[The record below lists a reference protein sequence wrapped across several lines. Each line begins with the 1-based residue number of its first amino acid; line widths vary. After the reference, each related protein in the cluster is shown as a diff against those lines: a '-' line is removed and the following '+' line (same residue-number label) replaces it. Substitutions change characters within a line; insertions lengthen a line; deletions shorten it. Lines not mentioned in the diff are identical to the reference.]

1 MKGGVE
7 MKNGMQVDIEMVKSD
22 DLTINDFIIKYKPY
36 IYSVISK
43 YDGKYINE
51 QSELTTIG
59 MVAFKEAIDNY
70 DSDKGSFYGYSNLV
84 IKSRLIDYFR
94 KEARYYEH
102 ESTILDESY
111 DSDNTMETL
120 EAKRAIEE
128 YNTLEK
134 TRFLREEITKFI
146 FDLKEYGI
154 KMSDLEKLSPKK
166 KELRMKYIAVA
177 EMVSGDET
185 MLNHFMET
193 KRLPVAEIIKMN
205 NLTRKQTDRARK
217 YIVALILIRSGNYEY
232 ISEYITV

>member
-7 MKNGMQVDIEMVKSD
+7 MKNGMQVDIEMVKND
-22 DLTINDFIIKYKPY
+22 DLSINDFIVKYKPF

-43 YDGKYINE
+43 YDGKYIND

-59 MVAFKEAIDNY
+59 MVAFKEAIDHY
-70 DSDKGSFYGYSNLV
+70 DLKKGSFYGYSNLV
-84 IKSRLIDYFR
+84 IKSRLIDHFR
-94 KEARYYEH
+94 KEARHYEY

-111 DSDNTMETL
+111 DSDKSMETL

-154 KMSDLEKLSPKK
+154 KMNDLEKLSPKK
-166 KELRMKYIAVA
+166 KELRMKYIAAA

-185 MLNHFMET
+185 MLIHFMET

-232 ISEYITV
+232 LSEYITV